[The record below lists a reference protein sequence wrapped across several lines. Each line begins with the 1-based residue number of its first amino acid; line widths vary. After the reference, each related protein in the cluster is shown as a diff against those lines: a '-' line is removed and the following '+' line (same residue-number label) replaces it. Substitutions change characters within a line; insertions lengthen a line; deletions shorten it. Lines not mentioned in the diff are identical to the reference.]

1 MGLPFWLGRNAKFR
15 INAGRVP
22 EPAPRRND
30 RFAVTRGNDE
40 FAVARDVRGS
50 RPMGIVADLG
60 NVYYRTLQGCSV
72 AVNRVGRRLAEPFP
86 LARARILFRT
96 PPTCGII
103 PPHRGTLASDSS
115 KWGGFSERASMEFHG
130 TPG

>member
-1 MGLPFWLGRNAKFR
+1 MKFR
-15 INAGRVP
+15 IIAGREP

-30 RFAVTRGNDE
+30 RFAVTKGNDE

-60 NVYYRTLQGCSV
+60 NVYCGTLQGCTV
-72 AVNRVGRRLAEPFP
+72 AVNRVDSTLQYPSSSPG
-86 LARARILFRT
+86 ARILFPT

-103 PPHRGTLASDSS
+103 PPHRGSV
-115 KWGGFSERASMEFHG
+115 GIRFRQMGRIQ
-130 TPG
+130 